1 MAKVDFNPLIKWF
14 RGRIGRLVFRR
25 AHNGKVSIYS
35 MPDMTGVKWTRAQK
49 VHQRDFGEASRYA
62 SAAVADPEIRAIYVQ
77 MAIEQNKDPRRPSD
91 VASPD
96 YYHNGNDL
104 LWKKHMGDREK
115 PQDWDMDDYSWYRQR
130 TQRKPKRQR

>member
-1 MAKVDFNPLIKWF
+1 MAIVDFDPLFKWF
-14 RGRIGRLVFRR
+14 RGRIGGLVYRR
-25 AHNGKVSIYS
+25 AHNGKISVFPK
-35 MPDMTGVKWTRAQK
+35 PDMTRVKHSQAQK
-49 VHQRDFGEASRYA
+49 DHQRDFGEASRYA

-104 LWKKHMGDREK
+104 LWKKHVGDQEK
-115 PQDWDMDDYSWYRQR
+115 PENWNMEDYPWYRQR
-130 TQRKPKRQR
+130 TQRKPKRHR